1 MLFAT
6 ARLPP
11 GQSRK
16 PMWGSD
22 ALVVDT
28 SGWARA
34 HHHSVRDHWIEALL
48 ADRVRLSP
56 AVELEIL
63 LTARDGEGF
72 DDLLEELSALRTAPL
87 NASVWRAAT
96 AAMRALA
103 HRSSGTHRI
112 PIVDYLVAAG
122 AQEIN
127 AAVLH
132 YDADYDVLAQ
142 VMSFESTWLAPAGS
156 LP

>member
-1 MLFAT
+1 
-6 ARLPP
+6 
-11 GQSRK
+11 
-16 PMWGSD
+16 MWGSD
-22 ALVVDT
+22 ALVIDT

-34 HHHSVRDHWIEALL
+34 HHPAVRDHWIEALI

-56 AVELEIL
+56 AVKLEIL

-72 DDLLEELSALRTAPL
+72 DDLLDELSALRTAPL
-87 NASVWRAAT
+87 SAPVLRAAT

-103 HRSSGTHRI
+103 HGSSGTHRI
-112 PIVDYLVAAG
+112 PIVDYLVAAA

-142 VMSFESTWLAPAGS
+142 VMSFESAWLAPAGS